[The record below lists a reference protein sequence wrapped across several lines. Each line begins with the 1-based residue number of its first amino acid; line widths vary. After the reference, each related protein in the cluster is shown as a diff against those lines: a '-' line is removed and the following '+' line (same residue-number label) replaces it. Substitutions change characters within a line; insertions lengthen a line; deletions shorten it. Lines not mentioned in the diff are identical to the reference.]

1 MPIGESHHLVIECKT
16 IRANRLCNR
25 VREVRTIE
33 LRLRPSVDIVV
44 ATTISSDGKI
54 RLYNITEAV
63 QSKTSSEAAK
73 DIEPMG
79 THDTGGARLTC
90 LDVVGGAGGSTNTD
104 DALEL
109 EADTLDDD
117 DDDGE
122 TELDQAEIEEL
133 YDLLDL
139 VEEAKRQGIA
149 VEGMSDLDEG
159 DEGVEGSE
167 VSESDLDDDY
177 DEGSDLDGLESEGE
191 GEAEEESE
199 VEEEA
204 EVED

>member
-1 MPIGESHHLVIECKT
+1 MPIGESHYLVIDCKT
-16 IRANRLCNR
+16 MHADRLLCS

-33 LRLRPSVDIVV
+33 LQLRPSVDMIV

-63 QSKTSSEAAK
+63 QSKASSEAAK

-90 LDVVGGAGGSTNTD
+90 LDVVGGAGGSTSID

-109 EADTLDDD
+109 EVDTLED

-159 DEGVEGSE
+159 DEGVERSE
-167 VSESDLDDDY
+167 DSESDLDDDY
-177 DEGSDLDGLESEGE
+177 DEGSDVDGLESE

-199 VEEEA
+199 EEEEA